1 MTVELFSR
9 FGRTFSKGDVLF
21 RRGDPA
27 TEMYVLH
34 EGSVRIVR
42 QPNNRTVAVMRAGD
56 VFGELSM
63 LNGRPRSADAIAEE
77 DGSCIAVDQGQLEV
91 MILARPEIARRLLST
106 LAGRLQSASD
116 LIDVLLQ
123 KDPRAR
129 VVMGLSHQARANGVA
144 FEDGI
149 SVPISGA
156 DLAKIVDLDESTVQ
170 DLLEQMSEMRLID
183 LAADGHIRMADM
195 DGLTDFADFLETPDH
210 GA

>member
-1 MTVELFSR
+1 MTAELFSR

>member
-1 MTVELFSR
+1 MTAELFSR

-144 FEDGI
+144 FENGTPT
-149 SVPISGA
+149 PISKA

>member
-27 TEMYVLH
+27 NEMYAIH

-42 QPNNRTVAVMRAGD
+42 QPNQRTVAVMRAGD

-63 LNGRPRSADAIAEE
+63 LNGRPRSADAVAEE
-77 DGSCIAVDQGQLEV
+77 DGSCIAVNQEQLEV
-91 MILARPEIARRLLST
+91 MILAKPEIARRLLST

-116 LIDVLLQ
+116 LIDVLMQ

-170 DLLEQMSEMRLID
+170 GLLKQMSEMRLIE

-195 DGLTDFADFLETPDH
+195 DGLTDFADFLETPEH